1 MKKLL
6 LISMLTLIFCQSN
19 AQDLIV
25 TNNGDSLQC
34 KIVTIKHNNIYYK
47 NVVTDSESSLITLPI
62 SEVEKYKC
70 NYFRPKNTDY
80 QKWVLSLN
88 GGYSQRLSKTENG
101 QYAEH
106 NKKLKKGFHIGG
118 DAVCYFSEHLG
129 CGAKTTVFHSSHSQ
143 NAAVANGSY
152 TYSTERNYNYPSI
165 DNYSTPNVIV
175 GHEQF
180 DKFTLKDEHTIYYV
194 GPMFSTRFFDMG
206 KGAYLINYS
215 IGYLGY
221 IDEGNDANGNFTN
234 KENAI
239 GLSVDF
245 GYDYWFSKNAALGV
259 RLSLVGGKLKE
270 TNKTKS
276 NVEPN
281 SQISLS
287 RLDISVGLRF
297 GGK

>member
-1 MKKLL
+1 
-6 LISMLTLIFCQSN
+6 
-19 AQDLIV
+19 
-25 TNNGDSLQC
+25 
-34 KIVTIKHNNIYYK
+34 
-47 NVVTDSESSLITLPI
+47 
-62 SEVEKYKC
+62 
-70 NYFRPKNTDY
+70 
-80 QKWVLSLN
+80 
-88 GGYSQRLSKTENG
+88 
-101 QYAEH
+101 
-106 NKKLKKGFHIGG
+106 
-118 DAVCYFSEHLG
+118 
-129 CGAKTTVFHSSHSQ
+129 
-143 NAAVANGSY
+143 
-152 TYSTERNYNYPSI
+152 
-165 DNYSTPNVIV
+165 
-175 GHEQF
+175 
-180 DKFTLKDEHTIYYV
+180 
-194 GPMFSTRFFDMG
+194 MG